1 MKRMFSE
8 VEMCRD
14 VAIPAKQLKKGH
26 SPRHQQILTRLLQ
39 DLLHEKACREHG
51 FYLAITALK
60 SIGNINSTTDD
71 DNPQAD
77 DVLTFPVSFTCRT
90 FLPARGNIMVGTVM
104 KVLFNGLNGGAAP
117 AVLISSG
124 PLRYAYLSYLK
135 MPDYHFVPP
144 NSEEEEEPCFQKDDL
159 TKIAVGV
166 VVRFVVL
173 GRRFKV
179 SPEKRRTDV
188 YVLASVEGDDTLGP
202 VSLTGCDR
210 PYM

>member
-8 VEMCRD
+8 VELSRD
-14 VAIPAKQLKKGH
+14 VAIPAKHLKGH
-26 SPRHQQILTRLLQ
+26 SPPHQHILTKLLQ
-39 DLLHEKACREHG
+39 DLVQEKACREHG

-60 SIGNINSTTDD
+60 SIGNINNSTED

-77 DVLTFPVSFTCRT
+77 VFTFPVSFTCRT

-104 KVLFNGLNGGAAP
+104 KLLCNGPNGAAT

-124 PLRYAYLSYLK
+124 PLRYAFLSHLK
-135 MPDYHFVPP
+135 MPDYHYVPP
-144 NSEEEEEPCFQKDDL
+144 KSEEEEPCFQKDDL

-173 GRRFKV
+173 DRRFKV

-210 PYM
+210 PYI